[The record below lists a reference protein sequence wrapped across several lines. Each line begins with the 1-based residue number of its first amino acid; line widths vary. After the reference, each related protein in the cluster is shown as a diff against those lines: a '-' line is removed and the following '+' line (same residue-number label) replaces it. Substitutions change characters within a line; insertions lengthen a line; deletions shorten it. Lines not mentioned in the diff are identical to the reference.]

1 MSNLFINIFII
12 LANIVA
18 ILLTYYSFNKNLDK
32 SKKMLYTMI
41 SIGTMYIVILIVY
54 FFSSLGLSK
63 NTSSNAK
70 NMITFTFVP
79 INAMIF
85 LPILIRTFNKGKS
98 KAITTKQLNRRVI
111 IVAVIGIAVLVSEFF
126 YFRNIQ
132 KGINKVLEAKQN
144 ELVQEENSSIEEN
157 TENGE
162 VVNKENLEIE
172 SNNIS
177 KENAVERN
185 VLENNLD

>member
-144 ELVQEENSSIEEN
+144 ELVQEEN

>member
-1 MSNLFINIFII
+1 M
-12 LANIVA
+12 
-18 ILLTYYSFNKNLDK
+18 
-32 SKKMLYTMI
+32 
-41 SIGTMYIVILIVY
+41 
-54 FFSSLGLSK
+54 
-63 NTSSNAK
+63 
-70 NMITFTFVP
+70 
-79 INAMIF
+79 
-85 LPILIRTFNKGKS
+85 PILIRTFNKGKS

-111 IVAVIGIAVLVSEFF
+111 IIAVIGIAVLVSEFF

-144 ELVQEENSSIEEN
+144 ELVQEDNSSIEEN
-157 TENGE
+157 TENEE

>member
-111 IVAVIGIAVLVSEFF
+111 IIAVIGIAVLVSEFF

-144 ELVQEENSSIEEN
+144 ELVQEDNSSIEEN
-157 TENGE
+157 TENEE

-177 KENAVERN
+177 KENAVEKN

>member
-144 ELVQEENSSIEEN
+144 ELVQEDNSSIEEN
-157 TENGE
+157 TENEE

>member
-111 IVAVIGIAVLVSEFF
+111 IIAVIGIAVLVSEFF

-144 ELVQEENSSIEEN
+144 ELVQEDNSSIEEN
-157 TENGE
+157 TENEE

>member
-111 IVAVIGIAVLVSEFF
+111 IIAVIGIAVLVSEFF

-132 KGINKVLEAKQN
+132 KGINKVLEAKKN
-144 ELVQEENSSIEEN
+144 ELVQEDNSSIEEN
-157 TENGE
+157 TENEE

>member
-1 MSNLFINIFII
+1 MNNLFINIFII

-54 FFSSLGLSK
+54 FFSSLGLPK

-144 ELVQEENSSIEEN
+144 ELVQEDNSSIEEN
-157 TENGE
+157 TENEE

>member
-111 IVAVIGIAVLVSEFF
+111 IIAVIGIAVLVSEFF

-144 ELVQEENSSIEEN
+144 ELVQEDNSSIEEN
-157 TENGE
+157 TENEE

-177 KENAVERN
+177 KENAVGRN